1 LQVRV
6 LPAADRWLF
15 RRSDGVASACL
26 ITADAGV
33 LKWRNRMISRIANF
47 RLPATTLHL
56 WRTAAAAE
64 LARLPPSLDAA
75 VVIVSR
81 VCGQQKQRWHA

>member
-1 LQVRV
+1 
-6 LPAADRWLF
+6 
-15 RRSDGVASACL
+15 
-26 ITADAGV
+26 
-33 LKWRNRMISRIANF
+33 MISRIANF

-75 VVIVSR
+75 AAICEPGLRPAKAALAR
-81 VCGQQKQRWHA
+81 VGRAQLEAV